1 MIKEIN
7 YELLTLNLEISLRY
21 KVNIVNGFYF
31 NLDREFLII
40 MRNIDMFLLKK

>member
-7 YELLTLNLEISLRY
+7 YELLYLNLEISLRY
-21 KVNIVNGFYF
+21 KVNIVNGFYN

-40 MRNIDMFLLKK
+40 MRNIDTFLLKK